1 MKRETKCL
9 AFDFGA
15 SSGRAIIGTFNGE
28 KIELEEIHRFSNDPV
43 IVNNTMYWDVLRL
56 LYEIKTA
63 LLKVKDEEID
73 CIGIDTWGVDFALL
87 NEEGSLIE
95 NPVHYRDKRTNNI
108 LDKAF
113 SIIDK
118 EKLYKLTGN
127 QFMEIN
133 TAFQLLYLSL
143 NRHEL
148 LQSADTILM
157 IPDLFL
163 YFLTNEKICETSIAS
178 TTQLLNTK
186 TKQFE
191 DEVFQKFKIPK
202 KLFKEVTKTGK
213 VVGKL
218 SDSIQ
223 DELGIKAIDVAAV
236 AGHDTQCALAGTP
249 AKSDDFIFL
258 SCGTWSLFG
267 TELDSPILT
276 KEAME
281 ANLTN
286 EVGAEGKISFM
297 KNIIGLWLIQESRRQ
312 YIREGKNYSFNDLES
327 AAREAK
333 PFKCFIDPNAPE
345 FTPAGN
351 IPKRVFEYCKRTGQQ
366 TPQTMGEV
374 MRCIYESLALTYKN
388 AYSQIKE
395 VTGKDYSEF
404 YIVGGGTKDE
414 FLCGLTASA
423 CGVDVTLGPVEATVM
438 GNIILQLIAK
448 GKISNLKEARNIISS
463 QARKVYAPQDVDE
476 WNEAFERYKK
486 VINK

>member
-1 MKRETKCL
+1 MGKEIKCL

-28 KIELEEIHRFSNDPV
+28 KIELKEIHRFSNDPV
-43 IVNNTMYWDVLRL
+43 VVNGTMYWDVLRL

-63 LLKVKDEEID
+63 LLKAKDEDID

-87 NEEGSLIE
+87 NEEGGLIE

-113 SIIDK
+113 SIVDK
-118 EKLYKLTGN
+118 ETLYKLTGN
-127 QFMEIN
+127 QFMDIN

-143 NRHEL
+143 NRHEF
-148 LQSADTILM
+148 LQKADTILM

-178 TTQLLNTK
+178 TTQLLNPK

-191 DEVFQKFKIPK
+191 DEVFSKFKIPK
-202 KLFKEVTKTGK
+202 KLFREVTKTGK
-213 VVGKL
+213 IVGKL

-258 SCGTWSLFG
+258 SCGTWSLLG

-312 YIREGKNYSFNDLES
+312 YIREGKNYSFNDLEL

-351 IPKRVFEYCKRTGQQ
+351 IPKRVVEYCKRTGQEI
-366 TPQTMGEV
+366 PQTMGEI

-395 VTGKDYSEF
+395 VTKKDYSDF

-414 FLCGLTASA
+414 FLCSLTANA

-448 GKISNLKEARNIISS
+448 GEVSNLKEAREIISS
-463 QARKVYAPQDVDE
+463 QARKVYAPQDVDQ

-486 VINK
+486 IINK